1 MPLRGVDS
9 DNGSE
14 FINHDLGASARA
26 SPSPAAAPIRRTTAP
41 MSSRRTA
48 RSSAPLIG
56 YDRYAR
62 AAYAQLARV
71 YALARLHINFF
82 QPVQKLVTKERRGP
96 RVHRVYDRAQTP
108 YQRLRATGGLPG
120 ARRQEL
126 EVLFSAS
133 TSCTC
138 AARSRRPWSGSGPW
152 RSRPGRPQR
161 HPRKTPRRGSTTTH
175 SASGR
180 RTRCRRRL
188 PGTRTHC
195 RRNRVV
201 NYDAVWGE
209 SGMIRRGGPRVFR
222 PTAHSI
228 VHTAQSGVQ
237 CPASRRFSDGSSSFK
252 GPGQRWL
259 HCLQCSRPG
268 GMLPRENAGRATE
281 VLDQHAETLL
291 L

>member
-1 MPLRGVDS
+1 VWGKGQLRVGTAIHHVRQRLPMPLRGVDS

-161 HPRKTPRRGSTTTH
+161 HPRKTPRRESTTTH

-195 RRNRVV
+195 RRNRV
-201 NYDAVWGE
+201 
-209 SGMIRRGGPRVFR
+209 
-222 PTAHSI
+222 
-228 VHTAQSGVQ
+228 
-237 CPASRRFSDGSSSFK
+237 
-252 GPGQRWL
+252 
-259 HCLQCSRPG
+259 
-268 GMLPRENAGRATE
+268 RELRCRLGRKRHDPAGRASG
-281 VLDQHAETLL
+281 LSSDCTLHSAYCTVWCAVPGKSAIL
-291 L
+291 